1 MYFINEE
8 VKETILYLSKGTV
21 KGLWF
26 YFILIKYKY
35 KMTQYST
42 WNVKLSNSQR
52 NKLKPAIQ
60 NGTEVTINIS
70 SNLIEG
76 SNDKIIFPINY
87 Y

>member
-8 VKETILYLSKGTV
+8 VKETILDLSKGTV

-42 WNVKLSNSQR
+42 WNVKLSN
-52 NKLKPAIQ
+52 
-60 NGTEVTINIS
+60 
-70 SNLIEG
+70 
-76 SNDKIIFPINY
+76 
-87 Y
+87 